1 MRGDRRTDRQMRK
14 DRLRQT
20 VTETDEDTGRETES
34 TQRCRA
40 EAVADTDTGRC
51 QRDEVRRKEMGGQRE
66 TK

>member
-1 MRGDRRTDRQMRK
+1 MRK

-34 TQRCRA
+34 TQQCRA